1 MQSYRNLDVWKLA
14 HELTLQLYRDSVL
27 FPKQEAYGLTGQVR
41 RAASSIGANIAEGC
55 GRGTDGELRQSLQ
68 YAMGS
73 ATELDNHLLL
83 ARDLGFL
90 DADMYAARL
99 EDVTR
104 IEKMLSSFIVKLRP
118 AAAKIVARRSANGQ

>member
-1 MQSYRNLDVWKLA
+1 MRSYRNPNVWKVA
-14 HELTLQLYRDSVL
+14 HELTLRLYRDTAT
-27 FPKQEAYGLTGQVR
+27 FPKQESYGLTGQIR

-68 YAMGS
+68 YAMGP

-90 DADMYAARL
+90 DANIYAAWL
-99 EDVTR
+99 EDATR
-104 IEKMLSSFIVKLRP
+104 VQKMLSSFIVKLRP
-118 AAAKIVARRSANGQ
+118 TPAKVPIVRSTNGQ

>member
-14 HELTLQLYRDSVL
+14 HELTLLLYRDSVT
-27 FPKQEAYGLTGQVR
+27 FPKQEAYGLIGQIR

-68 YAMGS
+68 YGMGS

-83 ARDLGFL
+83 ARDLGYL
-90 DADMYAARL
+90 DGDTYAARL
-99 EDVTR
+99 EDMTR
-104 IEKMLSSFIVKLRP
+104 IQKMLSSFIVKLRP
-118 AAAKIVARRSANGQ
+118 AAAKIVTARSANGQ

>member
-14 HELTLQLYRDSVL
+14 HELTLRLYRDTAT
-27 FPKQEAYGLTGQVR
+27 FPKQESFGLTGQIR

-83 ARDLGFL
+83 AWDLGYL
-90 DADMYAARL
+90 DADTYAARL

-104 IEKMLSSFIVKLRP
+104 IQKMLSSFIVKLRP
-118 AAAKIVARRSANGQ
+118 AAAKIATGRSTNGQ